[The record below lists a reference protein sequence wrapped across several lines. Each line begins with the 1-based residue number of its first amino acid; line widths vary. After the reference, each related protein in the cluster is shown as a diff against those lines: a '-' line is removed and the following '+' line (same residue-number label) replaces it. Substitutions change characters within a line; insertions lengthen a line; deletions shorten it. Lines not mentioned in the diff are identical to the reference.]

1 MRKKLL
7 ALLMCATMVLGTGVT
22 AMAKTSDDAEKI
34 YVSKDNANNADL
46 FMQEFYKGDQAIVKT
61 VFNPVEGAS
70 VEYGYLESGDTTMT
84 KQVATVVWK
93 KSGKYVPATQV
104 AGDSLN
110 LKAWETK
117 DGVTVTATTDKVV
130 DVVKAITGYTGDIYV
145 KPSAGDVVKI
155 TKDSAQAVVAND
167 KYYADAALNNLL
179 YDTATT
185 TSVAQDSDTVAKAA
199 AAAWVTK
206 TTYTGTAPIA
216 VTVYDDNNK
225 VSSVVLTDKTG
236 ANIVGVTDG
245 YVDGTKN
252 WVKYVGDGNL
262 VVGSSNI
269 FKSLDDST
277 VYTQMGFVE
286 KNSEIT
292 AALSAA
298 LDNKEITKNAVAVS
312 MRNFV
317 VINVPTETLGLGVK
331 ANTLEAKACPLY
343 DSTKISS
350 GNYTF
355 DADLLSRTGLSEVN
369 AVSVY
374 KLSAVPAK
382 YDANYGLVRTLKNV
396 ATVKVDGTYAFDSS
410 ADWADGIFVFDE
422 GTIEEEPT
430 TDANDGVSDASKP
443 ATDNTASPKT
453 GDVAPIAALAVVM
466 MGAFGAM
473 VVASKKR
480 A

>member
-117 DGVTVTATTDKVV
+117 AGVSCDAGAVIV
-130 DVVKAITGYTGDIYV
+130 DAVKAATGYEGDIYA
-145 KPSAGDVVKI
+145 KASAGTVTKVKKGDT
-155 TKDSAQAVVAND
+155 TKTVVAGD
-167 KYYADAALNNLL
+167 KYYADENCYNLL
-179 YDTATT
+179 LEQVATT
-185 TSVAQDSDTVAKAA
+185 TAQDSDTVAKAA
-199 AAAWVTK
+199 AAAWATA
-206 TTYTGTAPIA
+206 TSYAGTAPIA

-225 VSSVVLTDKTG
+225 VSSVVLTDEDG
-236 ANIVGVTDG
+236 SNIVGVTDG

-252 WVKYVGDGNL
+252 WVKYVGTGNL

-277 VYTQMGFVE
+277 VYTQMGYVA
-286 KNSEIT
+286 KDAEIT

-350 GNYTF
+350 GKYTF
-355 DADLLSRTGLSEVN
+355 DADLLSRTGLSKVN

-374 KLSAVPAK
+374 KLSPVAAK

-422 GTIEEEPT
+422 GTVEEEPT

-466 MGAFGAM
+466 MGAMGAM